1 MSALR
6 FLSIALFV
14 TVGAAVPVVAQ
25 RYCYVILNTNPD
37 RKVLPE
43 EEVKKLME
51 GHLANIDRLAE
62 EGKLLVAGPFEG
74 GGGVFIM
81 NSGDTVAVREWLA
94 TDPGIRAE
102 RWKLEVFPFEPV
114 AGRVCRGQSD
124 ARMVTYTW
132 VRFRQASIP
141 SEIADAHRRYINDLF
156 KKGEVI
162 SEGTFSNAR
171 GSILVLRSDSV
182 ELINNDPLVQHG
194 VPHNV
199 KKWWVAEGSFCE

>member
-1 MSALR
+1 MSAFR
-6 FLSIALFV
+6 FPLIVIVILLSS
-14 TVGAAVPVVAQ
+14 TVPVVAQ

-37 RKVLPE
+37 RKALPE

-102 RWKLEVFPFEPV
+102 RWKLEVYPFEPV
-114 AGRVCRGQSD
+114 AGQVCRGQSD

-132 VRFRQASIP
+132 VRFHQASIP
-141 SEIADAHRRYINDLF
+141 SDIADDHRRYIDDISTW
-156 KKGEVI
+156 GETI
-162 SEGTFSNAR
+162 SR
-171 GSILVLRSDSV
+171 GRFTGPRWGRLVLRRV
-182 ELINNDPLVQHG
+182 
-194 VPHNV
+194 
-199 KKWWVAEGSFCE
+199 